1 MVARV
6 IKLRESTKAA
16 STTKTAST
24 TRTTSETPDQIMQPN
39 EHLSQR
45 KRPEIGRYLLQ
56 IDRQTKESFAT
67 AEEAEVSG
75 MAIKTRHPVVQ
86 VSVYDSVEC
95 KNTVVE
101 LPDEGR

>member
-6 IKLRESTKAA
+6 IKLREGGTTAA
-16 STTKTAST
+16 SKST
-24 TRTTSETPDQIMQPN
+24 EPATQPN

-45 KRPEIGRYLLQ
+45 KRPEVGRYLLQ

-75 MAIKTRHPVVQ
+75 LAIKTRHPVVQ
-86 VSVYDSVEC
+86 VSIYDSVEC
-95 KNTVVE
+95 RNTVVE
-101 LPDEGR
+101 LPANAS